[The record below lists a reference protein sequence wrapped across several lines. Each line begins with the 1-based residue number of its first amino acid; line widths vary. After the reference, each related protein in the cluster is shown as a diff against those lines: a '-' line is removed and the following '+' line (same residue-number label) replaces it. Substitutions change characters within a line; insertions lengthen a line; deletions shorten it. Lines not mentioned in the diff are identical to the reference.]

1 MDLGTIQKKFPGKG
15 KANEKRPELREYRSP
30 YEFRDDVRLVWAN
43 CRTYN
48 AVGHAVRTMG
58 DTMSEMWEKK
68 WALSGIEAKWEDE
81 LHRQSLEEQVCYVH
95 GPNKYCYPLAPV
107 LAVVQRGH

>member
-15 KANEKRPELREYRSP
+15 KFNEKRPEFREYKTP

-58 DTMSEMWEKK
+58 DTLSETWEKK
-68 WALSGIEAKWEDE
+68 WALSSIESKWEE
-81 LHRQSLEEQVCYVH
+81 EMRRQELEEQVRAL
-95 GPNKYCYPLAPV
+95 NMLSLA
-107 LAVVQRGH
+107 A